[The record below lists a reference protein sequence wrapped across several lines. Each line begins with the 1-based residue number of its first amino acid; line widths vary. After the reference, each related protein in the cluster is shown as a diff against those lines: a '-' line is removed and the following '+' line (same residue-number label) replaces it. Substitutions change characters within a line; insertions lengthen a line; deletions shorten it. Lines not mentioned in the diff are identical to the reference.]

1 MRAFNPTYSIQRDEG
16 SYTLL
21 LSEFQTALTEQTTER
36 KNLREATYRKRN
48 PRVSGAP
55 VGNDNPFFRVGLSS
69 QQGGYFSNESRYNNS
84 GNSVPTSNYNRN
96 NYNSS
101 ITNKHSKKSNN
112 PFRQQ
117 SQPNQQQ

>member
-1 MRAFNPTYSIQRDEG
+1 MRAFNPTYSIQRDED
-16 SYTLL
+16 SYTLP
-21 LSEFQTALTEQTTER
+21 LSEFQTALTDQTTER

-48 PRVSGAP
+48 PRAFGAP
-55 VGNDNPFFRVGLSS
+55 VGNDNPFFRAGPSS
-69 QQGGYFSNESRYNNS
+69 QQGGYFSNNSGYNNS
-84 GNSVPTSNYNRN
+84 GNSALTSNCNRN

-101 ITNKHSKKSNN
+101 ANKHSKKSSN